1 MIVSTHNAACLT
13 RSSLVSSACPFTHC
27 ARVCAR
33 SFRTSGMGDCPY
45 EERVATSNGVFS
57 SEFKHYI
64 YDNIPL
70 LYMYTLF
77 VSHDL
82 LASAGADMPSG
93 SEHSSEAGILSRR
106 VAQPMPL
113 PLPTKRRRSV
123 GGYEIHDFCDAMREY
138 ATKPVELKQSEDLR
152 RLRHFSAERM
162 KVAVMRERV
171 ELSSAVQAELCG
183 VLRSIQTYA
192 DSGLAVPTFLSMKQ
206 QRLEKQ
212 VEDMEREICSQP
224 VPPEPAPPVAAT
236 TSSFAR
242 PPSASTVQSEA
253 HAGEEE
259 ASEVS
264 EVFYSVDEDA

>member
-1 MIVSTHNAACLT
+1 
-13 RSSLVSSACPFTHC
+13 
-27 ARVCAR
+27 
-33 SFRTSGMGDCPY
+33 MGDCPY

-183 VLRSIQTYA
+183 VCAPKHPDVCRFRLGGA
-192 DSGLAVPTFLSMKQ
+192 DLPFY
-206 QRLEKQ
+206 E
-212 VEDMEREICSQP
+212 
-224 VPPEPAPPVAAT
+224 AAT
-236 TSSFAR
+236 F
-242 PPSASTVQSEA
+242 
-253 HAGEEE
+253 GE
-259 ASEVS
+259 ASRRHGTRNMLTAS
-264 EVFYSVDEDA
+264 AT